1 MFKLAVFVL
10 LVAVA
15 AAQYGHHG
23 YGGGYGGSYGGGYGG
38 GEQGGEGGYGGQS
51 DYGHQDYA
59 HQPIPYKYGY
69 DIVGGDHHSDFKQT
83 RQEHG
88 DGHGNVQGSYSY
100 SDGHGNHRQVE
111 YVADHHGFRAVVK
124 TNEPG
129 TENQSPAD
137 VQLHAP
143 ASQHQSSGGLGL
155 GSRLSLG
162 HSLY

>member
-1 MFKLAVFVL
+1 MFKLSL
-10 LVAVA
+10 LVVLATVA
-15 AAQYGHHG
+15 IAQYGHHG
-23 YGGGYGGSYGGGYGG
+23 YGGGNGGV
-38 GEQGGEGGYGGQS
+38 QEGGYGGQS

-59 HQPIPYKYGY
+59 HHPIPYKYGY

-100 SDGHGNHRQVE
+100 SDGHGNHRQVD

-143 ASQHQSSGGLGL
+143 ASHHQQSGGLGL
-155 GSRLSLG
+155 GIGSRLSLG